1 MIPVA
6 RMNIPM
12 MMMPAADGSCA
23 GGLEDVPNV
32 ATRVQKNGIIGCIS
46 HMTLSQDYH
55 VKLITQATKEVN
67 IRTCI

>member
-1 MIPVA
+1 MMAYA
-6 RMNIPM
+6 RINM
-12 MMMPAADGSCA
+12 MMMLAMKRA